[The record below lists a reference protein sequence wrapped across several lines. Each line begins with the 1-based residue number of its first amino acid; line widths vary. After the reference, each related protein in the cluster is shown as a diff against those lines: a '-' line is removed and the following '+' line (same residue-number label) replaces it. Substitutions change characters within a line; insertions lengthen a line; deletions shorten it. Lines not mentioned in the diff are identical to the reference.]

1 MATRPENGGFR
12 GVLVRGRVGA
22 REPAARI
29 APEWLAGG
37 PDAGGGS
44 AEGFGVRRAR
54 AREGRGPAGH
64 PKGAGLERAGRR
76 SPGPTDHGRATARA
90 RAGFVR
96 AVREPGRGADGATL
110 GVPEREGR

>member
-1 MATRPENGGFR
+1 MATRPENRGFR

-22 REPAARI
+22 RESAARV

-54 AREGRGPAGH
+54 AREDRGPARH

-76 SPGPTDHGRATARA
+76 SPGPTDHGTATARA
-90 RAGFVR
+90 GARR
-96 AVREPGRGADGATL
+96 AVRKPGCGADRATL